1 MVLWHSRWSYGIAD
15 VAPYGIE
22 RCIYHECIVATVY
35 ESWGL
40 SLLRAQRGAELRHEC
55 QSLQHGM
62 PAVEIRGCQSLL
74 CSSHVRSEGASRYY
88 VAPSAPPVTEI
99 PSSRRVDPWV
109 LAVES
114 RGCQSLLRSSLDT
127 HGYRDAVF
135 QTGMEWLFF
144 IFTYKIIYG
153 AFIMK

>member
-1 MVLWHSRWSYGIAD
+1 MSRGGCRSSVHRGCLSYGMGASRLD
-15 VAPYGIE
+15 P
-22 RCIYHECIVATVY
+22 
-35 ESWGL
+35 WGL
-40 SLLRAQRGAELRHEC
+40 
-55 QSLQHGM
+55 
-62 PAVEIRGCQSLL
+62 AVEIRGCQSLL
-74 CSSHVRSEGASRYY
+74 RSSHIRSVGASRYC
-88 VAPSAPPVTEI
+88 VAPSAPTVIEI

-109 LAVES
+109 PAVES

-144 IFTYKIIYG
+144 IFTYKVIYG